1 MNVRKEDMPQP
12 PASQEKPNRDQ
23 LKVIALKQRIGEL
36 TSDYE
41 ERIADIRAYITQ
53 MQEQF
58 QDTLQNQE
66 KDIEALQA
74 QLRAYQNA
82 AIQEEDSAATS
93 GTGDAT
99 ATDDSDEN

>member
-1 MNVRKEDMPQP
+1 MSQP
-12 PASQEKPNRDQ
+12 SQEKPNRDQ

-74 QLRAYQNA
+74 QLRAYQDA
-82 AIQEEDSAATS
+82 AIQEEDSAVTS
-93 GTGDAT
+93 GTGDST

>member
-1 MNVRKEDMPQP
+1 MSQP
-12 PASQEKPNRDQ
+12 SQEKPNRDQ

-74 QLRAYQNA
+74 QLRAYQDA
-82 AIQEEDSAATS
+82 AIQEEDSAVTS
-93 GTGDAT
+93 GTGDST
-99 ATDDSDEN
+99 ATNDSDEN